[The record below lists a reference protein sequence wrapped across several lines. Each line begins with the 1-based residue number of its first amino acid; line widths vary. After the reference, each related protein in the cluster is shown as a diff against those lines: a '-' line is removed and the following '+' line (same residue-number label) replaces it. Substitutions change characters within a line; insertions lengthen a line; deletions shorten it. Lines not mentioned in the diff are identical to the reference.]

1 MEKTNEKR
9 NMLKRIMLMLC
20 AAVVAISTVLGS
32 DVTEVQA
39 ASKAKKAMA
48 AYEKLLRD
56 SDNWVGYTTF
66 GLIDV
71 NRDGIKEL
79 VVYDEGTNSTSL
91 IGYVSGKTKQLGWC
105 MRGEIK
111 IYPKKKIFAL
121 NDKAEAGMYAMIYY
135 KYDGKKVKEIARD
148 ESCDGEETYILKGK
162 NVSKKKYNKY
172 IKSLHLG
179 KGISSSDLKMHQNIK
194 ENRKSYLK

>member
-1 MEKTNEKR
+1 MVSKVEEAYKEVRVTNH
-9 NMLKRIMLMLC
+9 
-20 AAVVAISTVLGS
+20 STAGVPS
-32 DVTEVQA
+32 P
-39 ASKAKKAMA
+39 ASGFRTGNVGT
-48 AYEKLLRD
+48 AYRLYFD
-56 SDNWVGYTTF
+56 
-66 GLIDV
+66 IA
-71 NRDGIKEL
+71 
-79 VVYDEGTNSTSL
+79 
-91 IGYVSGKTKQLGWC
+91 GKTKELGWC
-105 MRGEIK
+105 MGDVI
-111 IYPKKKIFAL
+111 IYSKKKIFAL
-121 NDKAEAGMYAMIYY
+121 NDKAGAGMYAMIYY